1 MLKKLEYLNEIV
13 KLLLLPKDNKEK
25 GTLFRNI
32 QNTGR

>member
-1 MLKKLEYLNEIV
+1 MPQNNDASISFDFWVPRQK
-13 KLLLLPKDNKEK
+13 K

>member
-1 MLKKLEYLNEIV
+1 MYEMEGHSIALALEHTAGKKQG
-13 KLLLLPKDNKEK
+13 K